1 MKKIYMTPVMEVV
14 KTELEQMISVSPMG
28 SNVYNSS
35 ASSSKEILAKERF
48 IEEIQSEGA
57 DEDLW

>member
-1 MKKIYMTPVMEVV
+1 MEVV